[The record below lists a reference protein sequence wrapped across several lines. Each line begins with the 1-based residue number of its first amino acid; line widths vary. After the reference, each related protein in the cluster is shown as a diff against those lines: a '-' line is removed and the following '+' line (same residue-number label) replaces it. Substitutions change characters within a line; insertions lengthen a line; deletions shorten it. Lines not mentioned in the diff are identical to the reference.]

1 MSNKSLNKTIGEVWN
16 DEYVVPLYQRNFAW
30 TDTQIGQLLQDIW
43 DHAPKTKEEANQCG
57 NYYLGSLV
65 VLLRR
70 DGKYEIID
78 GQQRLTALHMIC
90 RYLGLQDRPRLTY
103 DSRPAVERF
112 LEELFASDWKAF
124 SDRCKKA
131 NNNKTSRF
139 VEALDTVET
148 FQIRIGAEEKY
159 TSLKTL
165 SEDKE
170 KMKLLAEYLN
180 NKVVLVCTPLPED
193 TDVASYFEIMNN
205 RGEQLEAHEVVKALL
220 MRQIDPLKKEL
231 SQIFATIWEACSQME
246 IPIQKSLSK
255 YRSLGLFGVNYD
267 SLCLDMLTK
276 DAVSNIASMG
286 KKGIDEILSED
297 ANYSSASD
305 AEKNDE
311 EEIKYNAIIDFPN
324 FLMHV
329 FRLYN
334 SRRIKEFD
342 DAQSKEDKENKTPIT
357 IPLNADAM
365 PVEAPS
371 YITDS
376 IDFIKFLLR
385 ARTLFDRYVLKAQG
399 EGEEDDDNLKW
410 RILRPYR
417 YDGCLKY
424 RNTFTKQDQYRPQ
437 DFNDSADEI
446 ESVNS
451 RIVKQQSMLQ
461 VTFRNRKYKEWLYSL
476 MDWLLTNADVQ
487 LQIDENLLVSV
498 LDKWIFNYYLDLQN
512 RWTTHEQDLLCAGTD
527 TPIFM
532 LNFIDYLYW
541 LASLQAQSSIR
552 YIREIS
558 KRGTFQFKYFNSVEH
573 HLPQSY
579 EQTDGVNL
587 DSIGNLCLISR
598 RKNSSLNDKG
608 PTEKA
613 KDIKGLQ
620 PKRLVMYSIT
630 WDNHRWGKKE
640 IEEHQQDIVDLLS
653 QANNLL
659 KIEKEDKE

>member
-1 MSNKSLNKTIGEVWN
+1 MAFDRFGE
-16 DEYVVPLYQRNFAW
+16 
-30 TDTQIGQLLQDIW
+30 
-43 DHAPKTKEEANQCG
+43 K
-57 NYYLGSLV
+57 
-65 VLLRR
+65 
-70 DGKYEIID
+70 
-78 GQQRLTALHMIC
+78 
-90 RYLGLQDRPRLTY
+90 
-103 DSRPAVERF
+103 
-112 LEELFASDWKAF
+112 
-124 SDRCKKA
+124 
-131 NNNKTSRF
+131 
-139 VEALDTVET
+139 
-148 FQIRIGAEEKY
+148 
-159 TSLKTL
+159 
-165 SEDKE
+165 
-170 KMKLLAEYLN
+170 
-180 NKVVLVCTPLPED
+180 
-193 TDVASYFEIMNN
+193 
-205 RGEQLEAHEVVKALL
+205 
-220 MRQIDPLKKEL
+220 
-231 SQIFATIWEACSQME
+231 
-246 IPIQKSLSK
+246 
-255 YRSLGLFGVNYD
+255 GVNY
-267 SLCLDMLTK
+267 LYEAIYVCLYRLRLTMK
-276 DAVSNIASMG
+276 QVRYSTMTSNSNVGWILATIQKAKNFSDLAPIIRKSEEYRNNIKIVFDVAEINIASMG

-498 LDKWIFNYYLDLQN
+498 LDKWIFNYYLVLQN